1 MNESDLIIRFLSCSV
16 GQAPAELQRIRQ
28 AFGAGE
34 AFAPTCFRVVH
45 TKGPINMTP
54 PKGTP
59 TAITSE
65 AVLQALEQKYPGA
78 ASRFERLFD
87 KLLRSLGASAGC
99 VEGVPSG
106 ATAAQNRAD
115 LRRVYFENGG
125 QLVAVWMS
133 ANDLHAPYSAGTT
146 ICAKDMPV
154 IDSKAYVPGA
164 TGCALVKAT

>member
-28 AFGAGE
+28 ASGAGE

-54 PKGTP
+54 PTGTP
-59 TAITSE
+59 TAFTS
-65 AVLQALEQKYPGA
+65 
-78 ASRFERLFD
+78 
-87 KLLRSLGASAGC
+87 
-99 VEGVPSG
+99 
-106 ATAAQNRAD
+106 D

-146 ICAKDMPV
+146 ICAKDHAR
-154 IDSKAYVPGA
+154 D
-164 TGCALVKAT
+164 